1 MVRLSAIF
9 VALCMV
15 LIAGSI
21 GAVLYLS
28 FGFARVEAAVVAV
41 AILTGLALLNAIT
54 GRARDRADVG
64 DQIADL
70 SRGTADLARQV
81 AEVGRR
87 LAAVEA
93 DMARRAET
101 TRAPSEPLS
110 AEIAGLGGLV
120 KELAGSVAA
129 HEAALVGGGGRGG

>member
-41 AILTGLALLNAIT
+41 AMNLPEFPADHVYVIAEKRPLRVAGHLHSFPGTEVFEGLA
-54 GRARDRADVG
+54 
-64 DQIADL
+64 
-70 SRGTADLARQV
+70 
-81 AEVGRR
+81 
-87 LAAVEA
+87 
-93 DMARRAET
+93 
-101 TRAPSEPLS
+101 
-110 AEIAGLGGLV
+110 
-120 KELAGSVAA
+120 
-129 HEAALVGGGGRGG
+129 